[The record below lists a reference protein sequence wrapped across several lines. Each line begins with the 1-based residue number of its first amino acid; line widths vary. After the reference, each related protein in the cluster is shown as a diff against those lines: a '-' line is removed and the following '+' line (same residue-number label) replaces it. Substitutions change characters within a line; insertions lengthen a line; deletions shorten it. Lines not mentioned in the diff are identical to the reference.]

1 MGLWATSAK
10 LRKTRIFGLA
20 YTFKLTCSIPTPAS
34 TSQRI
39 PTLFSN
45 SLPLQRCPE
54 KTRKTRKHLL
64 LNAEHLDLASLYEVV
79 QVHTPEGKF
88 HLSPYPC
95 VYGILLDFRTSID
108 HHFCLTVNQLGPQ
121 HLIEEILLDS
131 CTPNIETFPQ
141 LGVCIPKNEVNKD
154 KMAFTRAQLL
164 EILALR
170 GSRISKAIHPKKRF
184 EQADSPIIVPACN
197 QQKIEHASHKD
208 PKQLLGNGLVFQYF
222 VHWLWTAFRAKNC
235 SPGCLDAFLSTCIFY
250 RKDVLKESQRYCRW
264 VVHRN
269 GMESSTL
276 QLPRLQFG
284 KSWRPLTN
292 TCFAFQ

>member
-1 MGLWATSAK
+1 M
-10 LRKTRIFGLA
+10 
-20 YTFKLTCSIPTPAS
+20 
-34 TSQRI
+34 
-39 PTLFSN
+39 
-45 SLPLQRCPE
+45 
-54 KTRKTRKHLL
+54 
-64 LNAEHLDLASLYEVV
+64 V

-88 HLSPYPC
+88 HLPPYPC

-141 LGVCIPKNEVNKD
+141 LGVCIPKNEVNKE

-197 QQKIEHASHKD
+197 QQKIPTRTQNSSWEMALYFSILFTGCGQHFEPKIAARGAWMLFYLPAFSTEKTCLKNPKDTVDGLSIEMAWNRPHCSCHDCSLVSLGDHWQTHALHF
-208 PKQLLGNGLVFQYF
+208 N
-222 VHWLWTAFRAKNC
+222 
-235 SPGCLDAFLSTCIFY
+235 
-250 RKDVLKESQRYCRW
+250 ESQQCQEWTQHLASQVETATERSIETWQRAAMGSLWRW
-264 VVHRN
+264 FR
-269 GMESSTL
+269 S
-276 QLPRLQFG
+276 Q
-284 KSWRPLTN
+284 
-292 TCFAFQ
+292 A